1 MDNEGLQWI
10 TIAYNGYMNN
20 SEYLDFDEA
29 VQFLKTTPSTLYKW
43 LQAGKLPGHKLGRQW
58 RFLKDEL
65 EIHVSGKGSR
75 IHIQKDFLNLAQL
88 LLTRS
93 KHKESEMNTQTTSVS
108 EKLIWDAF
116 DHGSRLVHIY
126 PAKGKY
132 EISYRAKSGMEK
144 LTDIQEESFAEL
156 DSSLN
161 EISTALENGSARRI
175 YLHRGDDD
183 VLQVRYQKLETV
195 TGPRLTLRLYQPE
208 ADVMPLEKITDEEKV
223 LAHFKNWLK
232 KKSGLILVSG
242 TAGSGKT
249 TTVYSLL
256 NEFKNQ
262 GRLVFT
268 VEDSVEMV
276 IEGINQIELKGHQ
289 QENFEQVFDKVY
301 SSDPDVICLGLGSF
315 IGIEEKVFSSAYKAA
330 SSGHIVIIQ
339 MNKVSCE
346 EALSAFKKYVQHPI
360 DDLLVGVSC
369 QKLVEEQGKVKA
381 RYEFKD

>member
-10 TIAYNGYMNN
+10 TITDNRYMDN

-88 LLTRS
+88 LLARS

-161 EISTALENGSARRI
+161 KISTALEDGSARRI

-208 ADVMPLEKITDEEKV
+208 ADVMPLEKITGEEKV

-315 IGIEEKVFSSAYKAA
+315 IGIEEKVFSSAYNAA

-339 MNKVSCE
+339 MNKASCE

>member
-1 MDNEGLQWI
+1 MEN
-10 TIAYNGYMNN
+10 T
-20 SEYLDFDEA
+20 EYLDFDEA

-43 LQAGKLPGHKLGRQW
+43 LQASKIPGHKLGRQW
-58 RFLKDEL
+58 RFLKEEL

-75 IHIQKDFLNLAQL
+75 IHIQKDFLNLAEL

-93 KHKESEMNTQTTSVS
+93 KHKESEVDTQTTSVS
-108 EKLIWDAF
+108 EKIIWDAF

-132 EISYRAKSGMEK
+132 EISYRSRSGMEK

-156 DSSLN
+156 DISLN
-161 EISTALENGSARRI
+161 KISTALEDGSSRRMH
-175 YLHRGDDD
+175 LHRGEQD

-208 ADVMPLEKITDEEKV
+208 SDVMPLEKITGDPGV
-223 LAHFKNWLK
+223 LSNFKDWIT

-242 TAGSGKT
+242 VTGSGKT
-249 TTVYSLL
+249 TTIYSLL

-268 VEDSVEMV
+268 IEDSVEMV
-276 IEGINQIELKGHQ
+276 IEGINQIEVKGQ
-289 QENFEQVFDKVY
+289 QKENFEDVFEKVY

-315 IGIEEKVFSSAYKAA
+315 VGIENKVFNAAYKAA
-330 SSGHIVIIQ
+330 STGHIVIIQ
-339 MNKVSCE
+339 MSQGSCA
-346 EALSAFKKYVQHPI
+346 EALANFSKHVKYPL

-369 QKLVEEQGKVKA
+369 QKLVDDQGKIRAV
-381 RYEFKD
+381 YDFEV

>member
-1 MDNEGLQWI
+1 MDNKGLLWI
-10 TIAYNGYMNN
+10 VIDDNGYMDN

-75 IHIQKDFLNLAQL
+75 IHIQKDFLNLAEL

-161 EISTALENGSARRI
+161 KISTALEDVNSRRI

-208 ADVMPLEKITDEEKV
+208 ADVMPLEKITGEEKV
-223 LAHFKNWLK
+223 LAHFKKWLK
-232 KKSGLILVSG
+232 KKNGLILVSG
-242 TAGSGKT
+242 AAGSGKT

-315 IGIEEKVFSSAYKAA
+315 VGIEEKVFSSAYKAA

-339 MNKVSCE
+339 MNKASCE
-346 EALSAFKKYVQHPI
+346 EALSAFKKYVQYPI